1 MQKNGIRWN
10 SGARNSLHMVV
21 CLINLLMMCHVTAPY
36 VMSGFCRCSRVF
48 GPSEYWLNSDALFIN
63 LVFLVPGLVSNSNS
77 EYLCYFGQTL
87 LDLLLLGPD
96 VTCFFTTSSLV
107 SMWFEYSGVLLKWE
121 HFIQMRMVHFC
132 TPLFWWR
139 ESDKQEALIW
149 MKKSH
154 RPPQYLTS

>member
-48 GPSEYWLNSDALFIN
+48 GPAEYWLNSDALFIN

-96 VTCFFTTSSLV
+96 VTCFSSLV
-107 SMWFEYSGVLLKWE
+107 SMWFEYNGVLFEWE
-121 HFIQMRMVHFC
+121 HFIQKRMVHFA
-132 TPLFWWR
+132 PLFSGGGKETSRKLSFEW
-139 ESDKQEALIW
+139 
-149 MKKSH
+149 KKSY
-154 RPPQYLTS
+154 RPLQYLTI